1 MQKKEIDKSKKYKTV
16 KGVDVELV
24 HENYRNGWEYLWV
37 ATPSDG
43 EKLVFSTNKYGEHQI
58 SQLYNL
64 VEFNPLEELSKMP
77 VDTLVKVI
85 SKNGTYGDIVRYLSH
100 VSPDNEGVFLFKD
113 GKTSRT
119 QDGTCLF
126 GSEYYSFEIVE

>member
-24 HENYRNGWEYLWV
+24 HENYRAGCEYLWV

-43 EKLVFSTNKYGEHQI
+43 EKFVFSTNKYGEHHL

-77 VDTLVKVI
+77 VDTLVRVSHISNQNIVKLYLKKV
-85 SKNGTYGDIVRYLSH
+85 SSDNKGVYLF
-100 VSPDNEGVFLFKD
+100 DAGA
-113 GKTSRT
+113 TSRT
-119 QDGTCLF
+119 TVKSSLY
-126 GSEYYSFEIVE
+126 SLSHYSFEIVE